1 MPGPLE
7 KMKILAFRDADR
19 KKAAS
24 PSEFPVLVN
33 PESYGMEHAI
43 EYEVDETVR
52 AEDGSESTNT
62 LKYKKTPPGT
72 FSCQLIFDSS
82 GILDG
87 NPRSDVVTAT
97 ENFKKFLLA
106 VEADTHDMRHF
117 TLIWGTMIFKGR
129 VTALNYTFK
138 LFTPDGRPIRAVA
151 EVSFKGSFSDAL
163 GELINNLLSP
173 DLTHR
178 RVVKSG
184 DTLAN
189 LCHEVYTTLDYVQA
203 VARFNGLDTYR
214 SLRVGRELAFP
225 PIKIPTA

>member
-1 MPGPLE
+1 MLGPLE
-7 KMKILAFRDADR
+7 KMKILAFKDADR
-19 KKAAS
+19 KQPAIPPA
-24 PSEFPVLVN
+24 FPVLVN
-33 PESYGMEHAI
+33 PETYAMEHAI

-72 FSCQLIFDSS
+72 FGCTLIFDAT

-87 NPRSDVVTAT
+87 IARPDVVAET
-97 ENFKKFLLA
+97 ELFKKFLLS
-106 VEADTHDMRHF
+106 VESDTHDMRHF

-129 VTALNYTFK
+129 VTAVNFTFK
-138 LFTPDGRPIRAVA
+138 LFTPDGRPVRAVA
-151 EVSFKGSFSDAL
+151 EVSFKGSFSDKL
-163 GELINNLLSP
+163 GDLINNLLSP

-178 RVVKSG
+178 RVVVAG

-189 LCHEVYTTLDYVQA
+189 LCQQVYGNLDHVQA
-203 VARFNGLDTYR
+203 VADFNRLDTYR

-225 PIKIPTA
+225 PVKIPAE

>member
-1 MPGPLE
+1 MLGPLE
-7 KMKILAFRDADR
+7 KMKILAFKDADR
-19 KKAAS
+19 KQPALPPA
-24 PSEFPVLVN
+24 FPVLVN

-72 FSCQLIFDSS
+72 FSCELVFDAS

-87 NPRSDVVTAT
+87 IPRPDVVAET
-97 ENFKKFLLA
+97 ELFKKFLLA
-106 VEADTHDMRHF
+106 VESDTHDMRHF
-117 TLIWGTMIFKGR
+117 TLIWGTMLFKGR

-178 RVVKSG
+178 HVVVAG
-184 DTLAN
+184 DRLDN
-189 LCHEVYTTLDYVQA
+189 LCQRVYGNLEHLQQI
-203 VARFNGLDTYR
+203 ARYNQLDTYR

-225 PIKIPTA
+225 PIKVPTA

>member
-1 MPGPLE
+1 MLGPLE
-7 KMKILAFRDADR
+7 KMKILAFKDADR
-19 KKAAS
+19 KKPALPPA
-24 PSEFPVLVN
+24 FPVLVN
-33 PESYGMEHAI
+33 PESYGMEHSI

-72 FSCQLIFDSS
+72 FSCELVFDSS

-87 NPRSDVVTAT
+87 IPRLDVVAET
-97 ENFKKFLLA
+97 ELFKKFLLA
-106 VEADTHDMRHF
+106 VESDTHDMRHF

-178 RVVKSG
+178 HVVVAG
-184 DTLAN
+184 DRLDN
-189 LCHEVYTTLDYVQA
+189 LCQNVYGNLDHVQQ
-203 VARFNGLDTYR
+203 VARYNQLDTYR

>member
-1 MPGPLE
+1 MLGPLE
-7 KMKILAFRDADR
+7 KMKILAFKDADR
-19 KKAAS
+19 KQPALPPA
-24 PSEFPVLVN
+24 FPVLVN

-87 NPRSDVVTAT
+87 ISRPDVVAET
-97 ENFKKFLLA
+97 ELFKKFLLS
-106 VEADTHDMRHF
+106 VESDTHDMRHF

-151 EVSFKGSFSDAL
+151 EVTFKGSFSDAL

-178 RVVKSG
+178 HTVVAG
-184 DTLAN
+184 DQLDN
-189 LCHEVYTTLDYVQA
+189 LCQRVYGNLDHVQA
-203 VARFNGLDTYR
+203 VARHNDLDTYR

-225 PIKIPTA
+225 PVKIPTA